1 MVPLELPDSGVQ
13 RYLQQFN
20 IGAVYII
27 AGSGGFP
34 CIIGCGTDLATEL
47 AAARKAWPKSLYPP
61 VLAAAWWCFDL
72 RTAQQIAT
80 LAVASDLRRIS
91 KEGPRLA
98 VSVTDASSA
107 IIAAAGRLHF
117 RLTNHVAVLARA
129 KAAGASLEARLTIAQ
144 DAGQLRDFNLQ
155 YQQHRLAAK
164 LAGRSFIGYGEARA
178 RLRALL
184 AATAAGK
191 FTGDIIRRV
200 FEGE

>member
-1 MVPLELPDSGVQ
+1 
-13 RYLQQFN
+13 LQQFN
-20 IGAVYII
+20 IGAAYII
-27 AGSGGFP
+27 AGSAGFP

-47 AAARKAWPKSLYPP
+47 AAARKVWPKSLDPP

-117 RLTNHVAVLARA
+117 RLTDHAAVLARA
-129 KAAGASLEARLTIAQ
+129 KAAGASLER
-144 DAGQLRDFNLQ
+144 R
-155 YQQHRLAAK
+155 
-164 LAGRSFIGYGEARA
+164 GRACVRCWL
-178 RLRALL
+178 RLRLGSS
-184 AATAAGK
+184 TAISFGGCSRVSEPTYCTA
-191 FTGDIIRRV
+191 FTRPVMRWRG
-200 FEGE
+200 EG